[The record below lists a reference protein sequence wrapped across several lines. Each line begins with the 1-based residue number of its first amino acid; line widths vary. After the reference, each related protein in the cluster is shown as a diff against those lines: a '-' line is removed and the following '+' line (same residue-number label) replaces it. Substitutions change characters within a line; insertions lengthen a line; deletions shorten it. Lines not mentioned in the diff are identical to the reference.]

1 MAQKNI
7 WTDEEKDFVMSKY
20 KKGYSFKE
28 IEESGKIKRSAYAIE
43 LRIGNI
49 IYDKIQGGLTY
60 EDLAEEYKKS
70 KEDIMELEKKIFQMK
85 HKSDVTTSYTNDGG
99 YTLNEKNIND
109 SNINLGDMHHINR
122 TMQTVLNFYEN
133 IARLNKLK
141 QDKLIDNDFYNDLM
155 KGLNEFTFDKQ
166 KIIDSIKL
174 KKSEKS
180 EKTDKSEKPK
190 KSDKKYDNNSD
201 SKDDD
206 IPKKMKKR
214 LI

>member
-20 KKGYSFKE
+20 KKGYTFKE
-28 IEESGKIKRSAYAIE
+28 IEETGKIKRSAYAIE

-49 IYDKIQGGLTY
+49 IYDKIQAGTTY
-60 EDLAEEYKKS
+60 EDLADEYKKT
-70 KEDIMELEKKIFQMK
+70 KNEIIELEKKIFQMK

-99 YTLNEKNIND
+99 YVLNAQNND
-109 SNINLGDMHHINR
+109 FSVNLGDMHHINR

-133 IARLNKLK
+133 ISRLNKLK
-141 QDKLIDNDFYNDLM
+141 QDKLIDNDFYNDLI

-174 KKSEKS
+174 KKSEKQ
-180 EKTDKSEKPK
+180 K
-190 KSDKKYDNNSD
+190 KSDKKYEDD
-201 SKDDD
+201 DIQTKDDE